1 MLEVKNLSFCYGK
14 NQILDKISFC
24 ARPGEITAII
34 GANGMGKSTI
44 LKCIAG
50 LNKGSG
56 DILFCGKNRNTLS
69 ADEISRTVSY
79 LNQNTVCE
87 AELNVYEI
95 ILLGLLND
103 LKFKITD
110 SDMEKVEEVMRLLS
124 LTPFAHRRISEL
136 SGGQQQLVF
145 IGQTLIKSPQIILM
159 DEPTSALDLNRQF
172 YLMDFLKDIT
182 KEKQFTTVV
191 TLHHL
196 DITAKYSDHVIV
208 VDSGHIYQDDI
219 PEKVFTAEMLR
230 DVYHVESERYTDRYG
245 KKHLVPIDRV
255 VE

>member
-1 MLEVKNLSFCYGK
+1 MLEVKDLSFSYGK
-14 NQILDKISFC
+14 TRVLNNISFC
-24 ARPGEITAII
+24 ARPGEITTII

-50 LNKGSG
+50 LNKGEG
-56 DILFCGKNRNTLS
+56 EVLFCGKNRNILS
-69 ADEISRTVSY
+69 ADEISRMVSY

-110 SDMEKVEEVMRLLS
+110 SDMEKVDEIMRLLS
-124 LTPFAHRRISEL
+124 LTPFANRRISEL

-145 IGQTLIKSPQIILM
+145 IGQTLIKNPKIILM

-172 YLMDFLKDIT
+172 YLMDLLKDIT

-208 VDSGHIYQDDI
+208 VDSGDIYQDDI
-219 PEKVFTAEMLR
+219 PEKVFTSEMLR
-230 DVYHVESERYTDRYG
+230 DVYHVEAELYADRNG
-245 KKHLVPIDRV
+245 KHHLVPIDRV
-255 VE
+255 I

>member
-1 MLEVKNLSFCYGK
+1 MLEVKNLSFSYGK
-14 NQILDKISFC
+14 TSVLDRISFC
-24 ARPGEITAII
+24 ARSGEITAII
-34 GANGMGKSTI
+34 GANGAGKSTI

-50 LNKGSG
+50 LNRGTG
-56 DILFCGKNRNTLS
+56 DVLFCGKNRKDLS
-69 ADEISRTVSY
+69 SDEISRTVSY
-79 LNQNTVCE
+79 LNQNTVCD

-103 LKFKITD
+103 LKFRITD

-145 IGQTLIKSPQIILM
+145 IGQTLIKNPRIILM

-172 YLMDFLKDIT
+172 YLMDLLKEIT
-182 KEKQFTTVV
+182 EERQFTTVV

-196 DITAKYSDHVIV
+196 DITAKYSDHVV
-208 VDSGHIYQDDI
+208 VIDSGGVYQDDK
-219 PEKVFTAEMLR
+219 PEKIFTSEMLR
-230 DVYHVESERYTDRYG
+230 DVYRVESELYTDQYG
-245 KKHLVPIDRV
+245 KHHLVPIDRV
-255 VE
+255 I

>member
-1 MLEVKNLSFCYGK
+1 MLEVKNLSFSYGK
-14 NQILDKISFC
+14 TSVLDRISFC
-24 ARPGEITAII
+24 ARSGEITAII
-34 GANGMGKSTI
+34 GANGAGKSTI

-50 LNKGSG
+50 LNRGTG
-56 DILFCGKNRNTLS
+56 DVLFCGKNRKDLS
-69 ADEISRTVSY
+69 SDEISRTVSY
-79 LNQNTVCE
+79 LNQNTVCD

-103 LKFKITD
+103 LKFRITD

-145 IGQTLIKSPQIILM
+145 IEQTLIKNPRIILM

-172 YLMDFLKDIT
+172 YLMDLLKEIT
-182 KEKQFTTVV
+182 EERQFTTVV

-196 DITAKYSDHVIV
+196 DITAKYSNHVV
-208 VDSGHIYQDDI
+208 VIDSGGVYQDDK
-219 PEKVFTAEMLR
+219 PEKIFTSEMLR
-230 DVYHVESERYTDRYG
+230 DVYRVESELYTDQYG
-245 KKHLVPIDRV
+245 KHHLVPIDRV
-255 VE
+255 I